1 MRTTTKTQVQWG
13 KKIKNKILQKPHVA
27 LFGSQRAPVPTQG
40 VKVLPR
46 HAPLFPKIILGFSA
60 NSPIARVI
68 RATPH
73 LFFVFAFLYT
83 LTYLVTPGAQR
94 AVASKPASAN
104 IHVGSI
110 TITTRPCT
118 TGLMYV
124 KSSVSILP
132 LKNHTFTL
140 DAFLPRH
147 GCLSYA

>member
-1 MRTTTKTQVQWG
+1 MS
-13 KKIKNKILQKPHVA
+13 
-27 LFGSQRAPVPTQG
+27 LFSG
-40 VKVLPR
+40 VKELQYQHRALKCFLAMR
-46 HAPLFPKIILGFSA
+46 HCSRKLFWGL
-60 NSPIARVI
+60 ARIRLSRGLFEI